1 MDARS
6 SGQDAAGHDNPL
18 RITTDGQVIEETM
31 EGGPPFCIMDY
42 PWPAEE
48 IVLQPG
54 EALVLITD
62 GVTEAQNR
70 QEQLFGNQRT
80 RDALTADQS
89 SAAAMGRAPR

>member
-1 MDARS
+1 
-6 SGQDAAGHDNPL
+6 
-18 RITTDGQVIEETM
+18 
-31 EGGPPFCIMDY
+31 MDY

-70 QEQLFGNQRT
+70 QDQLFGNDRT
-80 RDALTADQS
+80 RAALVADQS
-89 SAAAMGRAPR
+89 SAAAMVASLCGAVRSFEDGADASDDLTVVAFRYLGANPA